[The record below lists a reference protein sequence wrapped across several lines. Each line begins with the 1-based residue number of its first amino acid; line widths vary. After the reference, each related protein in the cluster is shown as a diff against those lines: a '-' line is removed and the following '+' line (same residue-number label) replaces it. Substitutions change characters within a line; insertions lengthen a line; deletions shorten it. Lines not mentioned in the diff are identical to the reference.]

1 MDHQQKNYKTERARG
16 LGRKNKRGDR
26 KGESNDSPEIPD
38 RRKTSDIPGF
48 PSALGI
54 LEELWLAKIRG
65 EKNPEVPTWWSPQ
78 PVLED
83 LALGAEMGLMI
94 SSTHDSTDPATSQ
107 SQDPLG
113 HVHCTSK
120 SCMHRTAMGVDNFH
134 LHFNILCSL
143 VQHYLTPQH
152 CFLVHQLNSPQHSL
166 FSGALAYIPQHSLFS
181 HTLAYTTAFSV
192 LLYTSSVCP
201 MLHQLTPQ
209 HFIFRYT
216 SLHHSF
222 PQYTIAYTTAFS
234 STLAYTT
241 AFSVFLYTSLHQNI
255 LFHYIQIPTP
265 SHTFDFTT
273 LLFKWSI
280 LGHTQSAC
288 SVLQLESNYLYL
300 PCRCPSVPDAVS
312 SPQVVVHPFTVDK
325 VACV

>member
-120 SCMHRTAMGVDNFH
+120 SCMHRTGIGVNNFH

-143 VQHYLTPQH
+143 VHQLNTPQH
-152 CFLVHQLNSPQHSL
+152 SQ
-166 FSGALAYIPQHSLFS
+166 FSGALAY
-181 HTLAYTTAFSV
+181 YTTFSV
-192 LLYTSSVCP
+192 LLYISLHHNIVFLYTSLIHHNIPHFLVHWLAPQFLCSLV
-201 MLHQLTPQ
+201 HQLTPQ
-209 HFIFRYT
+209 HSQFSFTLAQFVLFYT
-216 SLHHSF
+216 SLHHIF
-222 PQYTIAYTTAFS
+222 FS
-234 STLAYTT
+234 GTLAYTT
-241 AFSVFLYTSLHQNI
+241 PFPGTLQLTPQHSLFYCPLAYTTTFFQVHQLTLQLSLVHYSLH
-255 LFHYIQIPTP
+255 H
-265 SHTFDFTT
+265 
-273 LLFKWSI
+273 SI
-280 LGHTQSAC
+280 LC
-288 SVLQLESNYLYL
+288 
-300 PCRCPSVPDAVS
+300 
-312 SPQVVVHPFTVDK
+312 FTVHQLTSQHFLSTK
-325 VACV
+325 QTLRPVSLLIS